1 MFNMLPYWSLDPWKK
16 KLPFI
21 GHCFMYLKRYKSI
34 KDIKVSL
41 FSTKT
46 NYCTSHLLFIKVKK
60 TSLQKHNP
68 FFNIFSASLCIVS
81 SYSVVPLNFLSQTQK
96 HQTQEINVSWKKNV
110 ISKQKEISQ
119 ICLTI
124 AEISSRSSFVDA
136 CNRTDCCVSWI
147 VPSFPLLKQIHKM
160 KYKYC

>member
-1 MFNMLPYWSLDPWKK
+1 
-16 KLPFI
+16 
-21 GHCFMYLKRYKSI
+21 MYLKRYKSI
-34 KDIKVSL
+34 KDRYKVYL
-41 FSTKT
+41 FSTEKI
-46 NYCTSHLLFIKVKK
+46 YCTSHLLFIKIKK
-60 TSLQKHNP
+60 QASKNTTP

-136 CNRTDCCVSWI
+136 CNRTDCCVS
-147 VPSFPLLKQIHKM
+147 
-160 KYKYC
+160 